1 MKFPSRITTLAML
14 LALIGGIGLAGCGK
28 SQPEGA
34 QNAAPP
40 AVEVGVVKV
49 GLQAVALDTELPG
62 RTSPYQIAE
71 VRPQVGGILQ
81 KRLFEEGSDIKAG
94 QVLYQIDPATYQAEY
109 ESAKAALAKAEANV
123 LTARNRA
130 SRYDDLVAINAV
142 SKQDHDDATATL
154 KQVEAD
160 VAGAK
165 AALETARINL
175 AYTSVTSPISGR
187 IGRSTV
193 TAGALVTANQAQAL
207 ATVQQLDPI
216 YVDVTQSTTEL
227 MRLRRDLESGRLKQ
241 AGGKARVQLV
251 LEDGSH
257 YAQEG
262 RLEFSDVTVDQTTGN
277 VTLRAVFPNPKHQ
290 LLPGMYVRAVL
301 EEGVNE
307 SAILVPQQG
316 VTRDARGVAVA
327 MIVNAE
333 GKVEPRQLK
342 TERTVGDQWLVS
354 DGLNAG
360 DQVIVE
366 GLQKVRPG
374 VPAHAVPVQPKA
386 GAASAPAAKQGA

>member
-1 MKFPSRITTLAML
+1 MKRPFRVTTLAAV
-14 LALIGGIGLAGCGK
+14 LALIGSVGLAGCGK
-28 SQPEGA
+28 SQPQGA
-34 QNAAPP
+34 QGAPQ
-40 AVEVGVVKV
+40 AVEVGVIKV
-49 GLQAVALDTELPG
+49 GLQAVTLDTVLPG

-81 KRLFEEGSDIKAG
+81 QRLFEEGADVKAG
-94 QVLYQIDPATYQAEY
+94 QVLYQIDPATYQAEF
-109 ESAKAALAKAEANV
+109 ESAKAALAKADANV

-130 SRYDDLVAINAV
+130 SRYDDLVTINAV

-175 AYTSVTSPISGR
+175 AYTRVTSPISGR
-187 IGRSTV
+187 IGRSSV
-193 TAGALVTANQAQAL
+193 TPGALLTANQAQAM

-216 YVDVTQSTTEL
+216 YVDVTQSSTEL

-241 AGGKARVQLV
+241 AGGKARVRLL
-251 LEDGSH
+251 LEDGSA

-262 RLEFSDVTVDQTTGN
+262 RLEFSEVTVDQSTGN
-277 VTLRAVFPNPKHQ
+277 VTLRAVFPNPKQ
-290 LLPGMYVRAVL
+290 RLLPGMYVRAVL

-307 SAILVPQQG
+307 AAMLVPQQG
-316 VTRDARGVAVA
+316 VTRDARGGAVA
-327 MIVNAE
+327 MVVNAE
-333 GKVEPRQLK
+333 GKVEARPLK

-354 DGLNAG
+354 DGLKPG

-366 GLQKVRPG
+366 GVEKVRPG
-374 VPAHAVPVQPKA
+374 APARAVPAQLKPA
-386 GAASAPAAKQGA
+386 AASAPAAKQGA